1 MSGASGSSR
10 ASTGG
15 VNPAKGGRTM
25 ATFFMFGKYT
35 AEALP
40 KISAKRTNEVTKL
53 VEQAGGKVKSIH
65 ALLGKVD
72 LVIVIEM
79 PGVEEVMKLSV
90 TLAKKTGIVF
100 TCYPAVPVETFDK
113 LMA

>member
-1 MSGASGSSR
+1 MT
-10 ASTGG
+10 STGG
-15 VNPAKGGRTM
+15 GNPAKGGKTM

-40 KISAKRTNEVTKL
+40 KISAKRTSEVTKL

-79 PGVEEVMKLSV
+79 PGVEQVMKLSV